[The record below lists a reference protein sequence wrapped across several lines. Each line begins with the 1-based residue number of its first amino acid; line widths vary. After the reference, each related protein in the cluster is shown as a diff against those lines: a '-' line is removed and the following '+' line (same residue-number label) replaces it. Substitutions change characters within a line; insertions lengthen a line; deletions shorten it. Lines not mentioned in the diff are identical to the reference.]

1 MSDREN
7 QIIEILLESISEVK
21 SLCVRITRNKKDV

>member
-1 MSDREN
+1 MSDKEN
-7 QIIEILLESISEVK
+7 QIIEILLESISEVE